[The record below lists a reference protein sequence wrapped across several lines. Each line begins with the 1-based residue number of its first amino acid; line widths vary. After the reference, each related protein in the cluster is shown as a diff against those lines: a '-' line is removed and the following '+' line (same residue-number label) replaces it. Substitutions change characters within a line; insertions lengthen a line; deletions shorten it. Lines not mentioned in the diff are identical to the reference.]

1 MHLVESFLEGGKYR
15 TDVWAATERVLR
27 PMLKLKKKKPTL
39 VHRFV
44 SLIDRCAQRG
54 FDRMP
59 ANVIRHEGN
68 GVYAIGDR
76 HGPLLR
82 ASGFFDEGHDKP
94 TFVLMDFYEKHGQK
108 LREPE
113 RGRIAE
119 VARIRDQREWVK
131 VNK

>member
-1 MHLVESFLEGGKYR
+1 MHLVEVFREGGKYR

-27 PMLKLKKKKPTL
+27 PMLKLAKKKATL

-44 SLIDRCAQRG
+44 SLIDKCAQRG

-82 ASGFFDEGHDKP
+82 ASGFYDEGHDKP

-108 LREPE
+108 STETE
-113 RGRIAE
+113 KEGIAE
-119 VARIRDQREWVK
+119 VARIRDQRTWVK
-131 VNK
+131 VNE